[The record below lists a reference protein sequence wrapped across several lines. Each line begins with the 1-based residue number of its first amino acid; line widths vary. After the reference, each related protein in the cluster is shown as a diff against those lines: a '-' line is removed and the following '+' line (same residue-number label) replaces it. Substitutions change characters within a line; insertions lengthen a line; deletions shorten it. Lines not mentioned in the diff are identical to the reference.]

1 MLVFGATEC
10 ISKAVGDDYYIITE
24 PLEKGNYTI
33 LYKSSYMSQNR
44 LYIT

>member
-1 MLVFGATEC
+1 MLVFGVTKG
-10 ISKAVGDDYYIITE
+10 ISKGVGDDYYVITE

-44 LYIT
+44 FYKT